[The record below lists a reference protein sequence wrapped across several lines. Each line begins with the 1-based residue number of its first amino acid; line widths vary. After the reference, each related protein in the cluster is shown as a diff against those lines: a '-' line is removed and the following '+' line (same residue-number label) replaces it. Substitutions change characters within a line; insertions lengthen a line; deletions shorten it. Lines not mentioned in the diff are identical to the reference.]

1 MRAGEHAHWPSQRTG
16 SGMPS
21 GVSTG
26 DLPCASYLGP
36 SAPSE
41 TEPNPIQSSRMPTFF
56 FFLNIREMITICPRF
71 WEPREQQDICM
82 KASEGLE
89 LFSLNYGFPFNRY
102 LFLNIYLIYNSI
114 H

>member
-1 MRAGEHAHWPSQRTG
+1 MRTG
-16 SGMPS
+16 LRSKLVLGCP
-21 GVSTG
+21 
-26 DLPCASYLGP
+26 LASVLGTCRVHP
-36 SAPSE
+36 TSDPQLHQRLSP
-41 TEPNPIQSSRMPTFF
+41 TQSKAAGCQHF

-89 LFSLNYGFPFNRY
+89 LFSVNYGFPFNRY

>member
-41 TEPNPIQSSRMPTFF
+41 TEPHPIQSSRMPTFF
-56 FFLNIREMITICPRF
+56 FFKYQRNDYKLSQILGAKRAARHLH
-71 WEPREQQDICM
+71 
-82 KASEGLE
+82 EGLGGSGTVFGQ
-89 LFSLNYGFPFNRY
+89 LWLSF
-102 LFLNIYLIYNSI
+102 
-114 H
+114 